1 MQQLLGDKATNT
13 DVALMRKLFLL
24 HLPSDVYIV
33 LASTLDNE
41 SIEDFAQLADKI
53 MEVALPSVSN
63 VTISMEL
70 QPLRQGVTDLKCMVV
85 TIS

>member
-24 HLPSDVYIV
+24 HLLSDVYIV

-41 SIEDFAQLADKI
+41 SIEDFAQLVDKI
-53 MEVALPSVSN
+53 MEVALPSVFN
-63 VTISMEL
+63 VTTYLHGIATV
-70 QPLRQGVTDLKCMVV
+70 P
-85 TIS
+85 